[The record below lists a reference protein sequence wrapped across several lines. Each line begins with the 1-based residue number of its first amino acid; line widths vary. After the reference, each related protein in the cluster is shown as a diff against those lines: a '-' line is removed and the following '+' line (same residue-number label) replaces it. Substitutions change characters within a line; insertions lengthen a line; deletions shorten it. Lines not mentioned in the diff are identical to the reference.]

1 MDRIDKLN
9 ILNRDFDDND
19 NYKNKNSNAPSFSS
33 SSSSSSSSS
42 LNDSQKPCAIGIL
55 FSGGIDSVWIYMV
68 IVLYHMEMI

>member
-19 NYKNKNSNAPSFSS
+19 NYKNKNSNAPSSS
-33 SSSSSSSSS
+33 SSSSSSSSP

-55 FSGGIDSVWIYMV
+55 FSGGIDSVWIYMI